1 MISNSFYPDWDYG
14 PSDIIKTFL
23 DIKNIELSSLN
34 SNQQAVI
41 DRFLMDDS
49 ISDNESIQ
57 VLSEIF
63 NCDSVFWENIFRQ
76 YERNVIRIE
85 EAEVDENYG
94 EFQELLNDL
103 AEANWLSKTN
113 SKYINQSNL
122 KAFFNIPSHQLLD
135 YTIIYED
142 TIGSSNFK
150 RISDYV
156 SSNLNLATLIKKAEW
171 ELKKQNIDILWDR
184 QLFSENLQKIKLL
197 SKKRGIKNFSQELNR
212 LCNEAGVGLII
223 LETLP
228 QTPIRGISKFTNDGR
243 PFIVIT
249 TKYNLDHIFWQ
260 TFFHE
265 AGICQ
270 HSCHPYL
277 NQATKTPVGITRLD
291 GRTGLRAVGSTGE
304 QFLTAPLFQRAGFAC
319 FAITST
325 DSRLARISPSLSV
338 WRSFGVTKFNPL
350 CLCSALYQPTK
361 PFTHTRALS
370 KLSKPCSGKLGAYLT
385 VRNSASANGLSLL
398 TRGRL

>member
-76 YERNVIRIE
+76 YERNIIRIE

-265 AGICQ
+265 AAHLLL
-270 HSCHPYL
+270 HSNQKIHLDEGDDNIPAL
-277 NQATKTPVGITRLD
+277 NNPMELEADEFMVSQLLQPFKLSEVLD
-291 GRTGLRAVGSTGE
+291 KIDFKLMKRDKIGSWKNIANVAE
-304 QFLTAPLFQRAGFAC
+304 QIQ
-319 FAITST
+319 
-325 DSRLARISPSLSV
+325 ISPSLLTGLLKREKKIPYSYF
-338 WRSFGVTKFNPL
+338 SE
-350 CLCSALYQPTK
+350 SHK
-361 PFTHTRALS
+361 PVFTLA
-370 KLSKPCSGKLGAYLT
+370 KI
-385 VRNSASANGLSLL
+385 
-398 TRGRL
+398 